1 MTTTTY
7 LIQTFKK
14 ASNMSTTKVVS
25 TCILCVMKT
34 KDISRIT
41 HGVTESK
48 RKTGLSFG
56 EKINLPKSS
65 DKSIAWF

>member
-1 MTTTTY
+1 MY
-7 LIQTFKK
+7 
-14 ASNMSTTKVVS
+14 
-25 TCILCVMKT
+25 ILCVTKT